1 MKSVIIK
8 FSKTTKEVK
17 KIEEPEALKKSSL
30 QRINEEALFN
40 LFTADIMKLKK
51 KFFR

>member
-1 MKSVIIK
+1 MKNVIVK
-8 FSKTTKEVK
+8 FSKTTKEVR
-17 KIEEPEALKKSSL
+17 KIEEPEASKKSTL
-30 QRINEEALFN
+30 QRIDEEALFN